1 MTDVSILEM
10 IGRLGL
16 AAFELVLYAFGVLHL
31 VVIVACI
38 FGGGDKGTPHT
49 EHSPKQTP

>member
-16 AAFELVLYAFGVLHL
+16 AAFEMVLYAFGALKL
-31 VVIVACI
+31 VVILWCL
-38 FGGGDKGTPHT
+38 FDGGERRKHT
-49 EHSPKQTP
+49 EHSPRQTP